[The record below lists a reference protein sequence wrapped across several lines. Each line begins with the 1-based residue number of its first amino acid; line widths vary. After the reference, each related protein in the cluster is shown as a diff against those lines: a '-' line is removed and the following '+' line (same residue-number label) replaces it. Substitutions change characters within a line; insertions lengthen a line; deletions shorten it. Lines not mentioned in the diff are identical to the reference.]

1 MVDQPNEGFT
11 KSAFWNTARFYLTYA
26 VLIGLIL
33 FLDFQIPLGVAVDVL
48 YVLVVLL
55 SFWSNNIRV
64 TILVAIVSSVLT
76 AGAFFCQPLV
86 AEMWKVIFNRL
97 IAIFAIWVTALLIM
111 MRKWADEKRNKA
123 ILEREEAL
131 KDVKILHGLLP
142 ICASCKKI
150 RNDKGYWEQMEMYI
164 RDHSEAEFSHGICPE
179 CAERLYPEYYK
190 KK

>member
-1 MVDQPNEGFT
+1 M
-11 KSAFWNTARFYLTYA
+11 
-26 VLIGLIL
+26 
-33 FLDFQIPLGVAVDVL
+33 
-48 YVLVVLL
+48 
-55 SFWSNNIRV
+55 
-64 TILVAIVSSVLT
+64 AIVSSVLT

-131 KDVKILHGLLP
+131 KDVKILHGFLP

-150 RNDKGYWEQMEMYI
+150 RNDKGYWEQM
-164 RDHSEAEFSHGICPE
+164 
-179 CAERLYPEYYK
+179 
-190 KK
+190 